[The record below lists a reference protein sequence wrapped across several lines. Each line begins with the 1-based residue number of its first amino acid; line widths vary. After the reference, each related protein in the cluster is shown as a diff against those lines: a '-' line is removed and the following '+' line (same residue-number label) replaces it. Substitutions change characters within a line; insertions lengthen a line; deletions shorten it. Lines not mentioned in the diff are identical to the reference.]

1 MCLGQ
6 IDGLFRLCRFLSLSD
21 SNLLSFYTFVLK
33 SMNYM
38 KLSEILRNLKIEQ
51 LTPMQEAAYEA
62 YRSDKDLVLLSPTG
76 SGKTLAF
83 LLPLVQTLK
92 ADVQGV
98 QAVVLVPSRE
108 LALQIE
114 TVFKAMNTPFKA
126 ISCYGGRPAM
136 EEHRTMRG
144 VNPAVIIG
152 TPGRMNDHLKKENF
166 NALTVT
172 TLVIDEF
179 DKCLEFGFHDEMS
192 EVIGQLPSLR
202 KRILLSATDAE
213 EIPQFA
219 GVGRTDEFSDAHS
232 SQANLIKLN
241 FLSVEPISERLNL
254 HKVFSPE
261 KDKLETLYRLLC
273 TLGDHSTLVFVN
285 YRESVERVTDYL
297 KSKKFPCDAFH
308 GGMEQDDRERAL
320 YKFRNGSC
328 PVLVSTD
335 LAARGLDIPGID
347 NIIHYHL
354 PVNEEAFTHRNGR
367 TARWEASGSSFLLLH
382 SEEHLPD
389 YLPEDIP
396 TFELPEQTPKPA
408 KSRWATLYI
417 GKGKKDKLN
426 KIDIVGFLYKKG
438 GLAKEDIGQ
447 VDVKEHY
454 AFVAIRRGKVN
465 QLLTLIRGEKIK
477 GMKTIIEEAK

>member
-1 MCLGQ
+1 
-6 IDGLFRLCRFLSLSD
+6 
-21 SNLLSFYTFVLK
+21 
-33 SMNYM
+33 M
-38 KLSEILRNLKIEQ
+38 KLTEILHNLKIEQ
-51 LTPMQEAAYEA
+51 LTPMQEAACEA
-62 YRSDKDLVLLSPTG
+62 YQSDNDLVLLSPTG

-83 LLPLVQTLK
+83 LLPLIQTLK
-92 ADVQGV
+92 TDVQGV

-114 TVFKAMNTPFKA
+114 TVFKTMNTSFKA
-126 ISCYGGRPAM
+126 MSCYGGRPAM
-136 EEHRTMRG
+136 EEHRTMKG
-144 VNPAVIIG
+144 INPAVIIG

-166 NALTVT
+166 DVRTVT

-192 EVIGQLPSLR
+192 EVIGQLPLLK
-202 KRILLSATDAE
+202 KRVLLSATDAE

-219 GVGRTDEFSDAHS
+219 GVGSADS
-232 SQANLIKLN
+232 SRIDKLN
-241 FLSVEPISERLNL
+241 FLAVEPISERLHL
-254 HKVFSPE
+254 QRVISPD

-273 TLGDHSTLVFVN
+273 TLGDQSTLVFVN
-285 YRESVERVTDYL
+285 YRESVERVTNYL

-308 GGMEQDDRERAL
+308 GGMEQADRERAL

-347 NIIHYHL
+347 NVVHYHL

-367 TARWEASGSSFLLLH
+367 TARWEARGSSFLLLH
-382 SEEHLPD
+382 AEEQVPN
-389 YLPEDIP
+389 YIPEDTP
-396 TFELPEQTPKPA
+396 VFELPEQTPRPT
-408 KSRWATLYI
+408 KSRWTTIYI

-438 GLAKEDIGQ
+438 GLVREDVGQ

-454 AFVAIRRGKVN
+454 AFVAIRRDKVK
-465 QLLTLIRGEKIK
+465 QLLTLIQGEKIK
-477 GMKTIIEEAK
+477 GMKTLIEEAK

>member
-1 MCLGQ
+1 
-6 IDGLFRLCRFLSLSD
+6 
-21 SNLLSFYTFVLK
+21 
-33 SMNYM
+33 M
-38 KLSEILRNLKIEQ
+38 KLQDILQNLQIEQ
-51 LTPMQEAAYEA
+51 LTPMQEAAREA
-62 YRSDKDLVLLSPTG
+62 YGENKDLVLLSPTG

-83 LLPLVQTLK
+83 MLPLVQALRT
-92 ADVQGV
+92 DVQGV

-114 TVFKAMNTPFKA
+114 TVFKSMGTSFKA
-126 ISCYGGRPAM
+126 MSCYGGRPAM
-136 EEHRTMRG
+136 EEHRTMNG
-144 VNPAVIIG
+144 INPAVIIG
-152 TPGRMNDHLKKENF
+152 TPGRMNDHLRKQNF
-166 NALTVT
+166 DARSVS

-179 DKCLEFGFHDEMS
+179 DKCLEFGFHDEMA
-192 EVIGQLPSLR
+192 EVIGQLPSLK

-219 GVGRTDEFSDAHS
+219 GVGDGAS
-232 SQANLIKLN
+232 LVKLN
-241 FLSVEPISERLNL
+241 FLDPEALAPRLKL
-254 HKVFSPE
+254 HRVLSPG

-273 TLGDHSTLVFVN
+273 TLGGDSTLVFVN
-285 YRESVERVTDYL
+285 YRESVERVADYL
-297 KSKKFPCDAFH
+297 QSKKFPCDAFH
-308 GGMEQDDRERAL
+308 GGMEQTDRERAL
-320 YKFRNGSC
+320 YKFRNGSS

-347 NIIHYHL
+347 NVVHYHL

-367 TARWEASGSSFLLLH
+367 TARWEARGSSFLLLH
-382 SEEHLPD
+382 SEERLPD
-389 YLPEDIP
+389 YLPQDIP
-396 TFELPEQTPKPA
+396 AFELPEQTPKPA

-454 AFVAIRRGKVN
+454 AFVAVRRDKMK

-477 GMKTIIEEAK
+477 GIKTIIEEAK